1 MSVNVND
8 VAPLANVGLFMGL
21 VDRVHNRAPHLPGIG
36 VFSGFSG
43 YGKTTAAV
51 AAANRFRARYLEVG
65 QSWTQ
70 ARFLR
75 SLLVELGGQ
84 PKGTIG
90 DMVDA
95 SISHLARARV
105 PVIIDEADHILT
117 RRYVELIRELHDKSG
132 ATFILIGEEMLPQRI
147 AAHERVH
154 NRVFSWLQAQPADA
168 GDVAALARLYAREVQ
183 IAPDLCA
190 LISDRAA
197 GRLRRVCV
205 SIERVREWAATE
217 GLRAVTREDW
227 GDREMYEG
235 MPAVRRAV

>member
-1 MSVNVND
+1 MSVNAASI
-8 VAPLANVGLFMGL
+8 APLGNVGLFMDL
-21 VDRVHNRAPHLPGIG
+21 TDRLHNRAPHLPGIG

-43 YGKTTAAV
+43 YGKTTSAV
-51 AAANRFRARYLEVG
+51 AAANKFKARYVEVG

-95 SISHLARARV
+95 AISHLARARV
-105 PVIIDEADHILT
+105 PVIIDEADHILA
-117 RRYVELIRELHDKSG
+117 RRYIELIRELHDKSG
-132 ATFILIGEEMLPQRI
+132 CTIILIGEEMLPQRI

-154 NRVFSWLQAQPADA
+154 NRVLSWLQAQPADTD
-168 GDVAALARLYAREVQ
+168 DVAALVKLYAPAVQ

-190 LISDRAA
+190 LISERAG

-205 SIERVREWAATE
+205 SIERVREWAATQ
-217 GLRAVTREDW
+217 GLKAVSLKEW
-227 GDREMYEG
+227 GDRELYEG